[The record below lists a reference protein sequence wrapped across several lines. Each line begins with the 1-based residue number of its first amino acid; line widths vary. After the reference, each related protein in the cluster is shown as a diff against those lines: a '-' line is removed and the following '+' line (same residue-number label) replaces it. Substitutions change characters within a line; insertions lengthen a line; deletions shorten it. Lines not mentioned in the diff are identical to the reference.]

1 MIKRSERDLQIVRT
15 RQGLPSVECDVDG
28 FPAAVRGYG
37 EVLAYVLGDLSARS
51 DNLKATIYVHQGPS
65 VNFGVQTWSAFF
77 GVAGDEKILDS
88 LLAGIQRAGVK
99 RARFSD
105 QIDPKSS
112 IREFH
117 VEDGRLWRP
126 LEAGFWYAEE
136 SPDAAASDFPSD
148 SNDGEDDATPES
160 DEDEEDSRI
169 TRTSRPTRFRAAR
182 WDATIG
188 TISKRIEEV
197 FGLPEG
203 SVALCGRN
211 QKPLRRD
218 ELIATLRKRWGDV

>member
-1 MIKRSERDLQIVRT
+1 MPRNRWKN
-15 RQGLPSVECDVDG
+15 
-28 FPAAVRGYG
+28 
-37 EVLAYVLGDLSARS
+37 LG
-51 DNLKATIYVHQGPS
+51 
-65 VNFGVQTWSAFF
+65 
-77 GVAGDEKILDS
+77 
-88 LLAGIQRAGVK
+88 
-99 RARFSD
+99 RARCVKH
-105 QIDPKSS
+105 PKSS

-126 LEAGFWYAEE
+126 LEAGVWYAEE
-136 SPDAAASDFPSD
+136 SPDAAASDFSSD
-148 SNDGEDDATPES
+148 SDDCEGDAVPES